1 MEQLPQTTAWWVLK
15 KLKKEIYDQ
24 TISLLGLYPKEL
36 KSGSE
41 RGICTPTF
49 IAALFTIAQMWKQ
62 SKCLRTDKSTKV
74 VYTYNGICF
83 STKKQ
88 VILPYVTTWMNVED
102 IMLDEVGQSQDK
114 CCMIPST

>member
-1 MEQLPQTTAWWVLK
+1 MLEGKQNGAAVADNSMVGPQKA
-15 KLKKEIYDQ
+15 KKEIYDQ

-62 SKCLRTDKSTKV
+62 SKCLPTDKSTKV

-83 STKKQ
+83 STKK
-88 VILPYVTTWMNVED
+88 
-102 IMLDEVGQSQDK
+102 
-114 CCMIPST
+114 